1 MKHKLSISI
10 KCVFSKGYLS
20 YIFSCKITEYMYV
33 NSHSYCKSSSSHFDG
48 LFCVFISSMND
59 DDDVAE
65 WSNLTELMRW
75 HSGKILVLRLILPK
89 VFDTMKL

>member
-1 MKHKLSISI
+1 MFCPKAIYRLYVLVKLHHICILIASII
-10 KCVFSKGYLS
+10 A
-20 YIFSCKITEYMYV
+20 
-33 NSHSYCKSSSSHFDG
+33 SHPHPIFDG
-48 LFCVFISSMND
+48 LFCVFVSSMND

-65 WSNLTELMRW
+65 WSNLTALMRW

>member
-1 MKHKLSISI
+1 M
-10 KCVFSKGYLS
+10 SKGYLPH
-20 YIFSCKITEYMYV
+20 IFSCKITADMYFDGL
-33 NSHSYCKSSSSHFDG
+33 SYCKSSSSHFDG

-59 DDDVAE
+59 DDDDVAE

-75 HSGKILVLRLILPK
+75 HSGKISVLRLILPK

>member
-1 MKHKLSISI
+1 
-10 KCVFSKGYLS
+10 
-20 YIFSCKITEYMYV
+20 
-33 NSHSYCKSSSSHFDG
+33 
-48 LFCVFISSMND
+48 MND

-65 WSNLTELMRW
+65 WSNLTALMRW